1 MGLTLGGVTLPPP
14 MYLGLEEAA
23 AICCWRELCFGET
36 EYLGE
41 VVGVILP
48 WLGVDPGVVE
58 GEEPLASF
66 GI

>member
-1 MGLTLGGVTLPPP
+1 